1 MPIGR
6 MGRPGLVGLAART
19 AVVAGTATAVS
30 GGVARHQQRRAQD
43 QYDQQQ
49 YEAAQQQAALD
60 AAAQQAVAQQQAA
73 YAQQQAAQQ
82 AYVQQTAPAAPAAP
96 AGGVD
101 VVAEL
106 QKLAAL
112 KEQGILSDDEF
123 AAAKAKLL
131 S

>member
-1 MPIGR
+1 MPFRR
-6 MGRPGLVGLAART
+6 MGRPGLVGMAART

-30 GGVARHQQRRAQD
+30 GGMQRRQQD
-43 QYDQQQ
+43 KANQQ
-49 YEAAQQQAALD
+49 YEAQQFEAQQQQAQID

-73 YAQQQAAQQ
+73 AA
-82 AYVQQTAPAAPAAP
+82 AAAAPAPAAAPAA
-96 AGGVD
+96 GVD

-112 KEQGILSDDEF
+112 KEQGILDDAEF

-131 S
+131 G